1 MKLTSHQHASEN
13 TDLELSMTSMID
25 VVFLLLIFFLVTT
38 TFIKPERQVATGIKV
53 EPTDSGKRQ
62 SDLEP
67 AVIDVV
73 DIGDHAAFRLGAV
86 TTTDLEEL
94 RKILQEFENKSD
106 GAFVRVGPNVAF
118 ESAAQAIGVCK
129 SAGFSTVS
137 YIPVE

>member
-1 MKLTSHQHASEN
+1 MV
-13 TDLELSMTSMID
+13 SMID

-53 EPTDSGKRQ
+53 ESTDSGKRQ

-73 DIGDHAAFRLGAV
+73 EVGGQAAFRLGAI

-106 GAFVRVGPNVAF
+106 GAFVRVAPNVPF
-118 ESAAQAIGVCK
+118 ESAAQAIGICK
-129 SAGFSTVS
+129 ATGFSTVS
-137 YIPVE
+137 YIPVD

>member
-1 MKLTSHQHASEN
+1 MV
-13 TDLELSMTSMID
+13 SMID

-67 AVIDVV
+67 AVIDVIEV
-73 DIGDHAAFRLGAV
+73 DDRAAFRLGAI

-94 RKILQEFENKSD
+94 RKILQEFENKTD
-106 GAFVRVGPNVAF
+106 GAFVRVAPNVPF
-118 ESAAQAIGVCK
+118 ESAAQAIGICK
-129 SAGFSTVS
+129 ATGFSTVS